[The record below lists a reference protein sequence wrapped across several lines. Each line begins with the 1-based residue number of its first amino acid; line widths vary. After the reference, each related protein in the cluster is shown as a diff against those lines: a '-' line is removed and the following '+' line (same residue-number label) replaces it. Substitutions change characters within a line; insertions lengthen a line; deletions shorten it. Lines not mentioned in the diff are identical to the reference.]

1 MVWNEHDYEDGDEIK
16 MFACS
21 GSRAGEAGVRE
32 RAGRGGCA
40 PHARPSLPA
49 ARESKCSGDLCGGVL
64 SACVSVSV
72 CMCV

>member
-21 GSRAGEAGVRE
+21 GSRAGEAGVWE

-40 PHARPSLPA
+40 PLALPSPRHASQ
-49 ARESKCSGDLCGGVL
+49 
-64 SACVSVSV
+64 SVQIYAEEF
-72 CMCV
+72 

>member
-32 RAGRGGCA
+32 RAGRGGGGPPPRPPLA
-40 PHARPSLPA
+40 LPSPRHASQ
-49 ARESKCSGDLCGGVL
+49 
-64 SACVSVSV
+64 SVQEIYAEEF
-72 CMCV
+72 